1 MPVSKLLVRHT
12 GHNRILGIE
21 LELACNRGSCG
32 GISMKRDLRHSKFEK
47 TPLINLSFKR
57 ISVCYRTE
65 EYGLLSN

>member
-32 GISMKRDLRHSKFEK
+32 GISMKRDLRHSH
-47 TPLINLSFKR
+47 LKR
-57 ISVCYRTE
+57 
-65 EYGLLSN
+65 LP